1 MPTMGMIMQVAGIQ
15 VSAQK
20 LSQSA
25 WSYLSQSLTAEPAE
39 AAQLLLK
46 SREQSAIAAKLLQT
60 AYENDKRVLDM
71 VA

>member
-1 MPTMGMIMQVAGIQ
+1 MQVAGIQ

-25 WSYLSQSLTAEPAE
+25 WSDLKQSLTAEPAE
-39 AAQLLLK
+39 AAQLRLK

-60 AYENDKRVLDM
+60 ADENDKRVLDM

>member
-1 MPTMGMIMQVAGIQ
+1 MPTMGIIMQVAGIQ

-25 WSYLSQSLTAEPAE
+25 WSDLRQSLTAEPAE
-39 AAQLLLK
+39 AAQLRVK

-60 AYENDKRVLDM
+60 ADENDKRVLDM

>member
-1 MPTMGMIMQVAGIQ
+1 MGIIMQVAGIQ

-25 WSYLSQSLTAEPAE
+25 WSDLRQSLTAEPAE
-39 AAQLLLK
+39 AAQLRVK

-60 AYENDKRVLDM
+60 ADENDKRVLDM

>member
-1 MPTMGMIMQVAGIQ
+1 MPTMVVIMQVAGVQ

-25 WSYLSQSLTAEPAE
+25 WSDLSQSLTAEPAE
-39 AAQLLLK
+39 AAQLRLK
-46 SREQSAIAAKLLQT
+46 SREQSAIAAKLLQI
-60 AYENDKRVLDM
+60 ADENDKRVLDM

>member
-1 MPTMGMIMQVAGIQ
+1 MGVIMQVAGIQ

-25 WSYLSQSLTAEPAE
+25 WSDLRQSLTAEPAE
-39 AAQLLLK
+39 AAQLRVK

-60 AYENDKRVLDM
+60 ADENDKRVLDM

>member
-1 MPTMGMIMQVAGIQ
+1 MPTMGIIMQVAGIQ

-25 WSYLSQSLTAEPAE
+25 WSDLRQSLTAEPAE
-39 AAQLLLK
+39 AAQLRLK

-60 AYENDKRVLDM
+60 ADENDKRVLDM

>member
-25 WSYLSQSLTAEPAE
+25 WSDLRQSLTAEPAE
-39 AAQLLLK
+39 AAQLRVK

-60 AYENDKRVLDM
+60 ADENDKRVLDM

>member
-1 MPTMGMIMQVAGIQ
+1 
-15 VSAQK
+15 
-20 LSQSA
+20 
-25 WSYLSQSLTAEPAE
+25 LTAEPAE

-60 AYENDKRVLDM
+60 ADENDQRVLDM

>member
-1 MPTMGMIMQVAGIQ
+1 MPTMRVIMQVAGIQ

-25 WSYLSQSLTAEPAE
+25 WSDLRQSLTAEPAE
-39 AAQLLLK
+39 AAQLRVK

-60 AYENDKRVLDM
+60 ADENDKRVLDM

>member
-1 MPTMGMIMQVAGIQ
+1 MGIIMQVAGIQ

-25 WSYLSQSLTAEPAE
+25 WSDLRQSLTAEPAE

-46 SREQSAIAAKLLQT
+46 SREQSAIATKLLQT
-60 AYENDKRVLDM
+60 ADENDKRVLDM

>member
-1 MPTMGMIMQVAGIQ
+1 MPTMRVIMQVAGVQI
-15 VSAQK
+15 SAQK

-25 WSYLSQSLTAEPAE
+25 WSDLRQSLTAIPAE
-39 AAQLLLK
+39 AAQLRVK

-60 AYENDKRVLDM
+60 ADENDKRVLDM